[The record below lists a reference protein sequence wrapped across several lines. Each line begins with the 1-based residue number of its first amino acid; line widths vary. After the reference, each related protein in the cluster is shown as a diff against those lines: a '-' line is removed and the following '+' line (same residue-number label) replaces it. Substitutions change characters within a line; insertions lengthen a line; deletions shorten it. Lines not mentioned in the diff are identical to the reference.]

1 MLIAG
6 SVLSMLL
13 VGAAV
18 DGFVNTSGEDGD
30 DDFPSEDDL
39 DADMSDQSG
48 VSSTALS
55 DLLFAG
61 DDFDADDPVGFGASS
76 DAIALSYT
84 PIDQIEIDDD
94 AELGGMEAALDS
106 EWMTESAAAE
116 GQDMLEVEALT
127 QLQDGTDVS
136 YIDGFDTETDSLVLD
151 FDGTAED
158 APMIEID
165 HTMED
170 GAAVVLANGIP
181 VTLIEGA
188 ADMTPD
194 HVRVVMSEAAIGD
207 PELTE
212 AVAPPD
218 SVADGAPEAKAED
231 PAANN
236 PVEASAASA
245 APGAPMDAHTA
256 IEADNAD
263 PGTADD
269 DDIASDTPELDE
281 EDDNL
286 FTDDG
291 IDAGEGDTTDEAALA
306 QPDIGDATDGD
317 PQDTTSADAG
327 LNQSQSDPL
336 WSGGG
341 DNAIIVDHDE
351 TQLGWDSAT
360 NEIIETA
367 EVASNVTGFDPT
379 EDRIEVLYDAQTT
392 PDPVLEVHDFSD
404 GSGADIV
411 LNGEVILSVSGA
423 QGLDPNMIDL
433 RAVA

>member
-18 DGFVNTSGEDGD
+18 DGFVNTSGEDED
-30 DDFPSEDDL
+30 NDFPSEDDL

-61 DDFDADDPVGFGASS
+61 DDVDADDPVGFGASS

-116 GQDMLEVEALT
+116 GQDMLEVEAFT

-158 APMIEID
+158 APTIEID

-170 GAAVVLANGIP
+170 GAAVVLANGNP

-194 HVRVVMSEAAIGD
+194 HVRVVMSEVSIGD
-207 PELTE
+207 TEL
-212 AVAPPD
+212 AGAGAPLDPF
-218 SVADGAPEAKAED
+218 ADGAPEAKADD
-231 PAANN
+231 PAADN
-236 PVEASAASA
+236 PVEASTAFE
-245 APGAPMDAHTA
+245 APDAPVDAHVTVD
-256 IEADNAD
+256 ADNAD
-263 PGTADD
+263 PGAADD
-269 DDIASDTPELDE
+269 DEIASNAPELDE
-281 EDDNL
+281 DDDNL

-317 PQDTTSADAG
+317 PQDATSADAG

-351 TQLGWDSAT
+351 TQPGWDSAP

-379 EDRIEVLYDAQTT
+379 EDRIEVLYDAQST